1 MQVSDMLDSSQILSQ
16 VGQVNQPS
24 GLQDMQRLADQVAA
38 GKSEQV
44 AQEFEAIFT
53 SMLLKQMRESLT
65 EGLFGSD
72 QGDVYGGLFDM
83 LMGQHLA
90 KSAPLGVDRMVE
102 RYLQSVPVGE

>member
-1 MQVSDMLDSSQILSQ
+1 MLISDMLNPTQLVTGSQEK
-16 VGQVNQPS
+16 GQV
-24 GLQDMQRLADQVAA
+24 QDLQRLTDQIAA
-38 GKSEQV
+38 GRGEKV
-44 AQEFEAIFT
+44 GQEFESIFT

-90 KSAPLGVDRMVE
+90 KTAPIGVDQMVDK
-102 RYLQSVPVGE
+102 YLQTIESSE